1 MTRFAVVA
9 PAFTSHVRALEA
21 LSDALV
27 ERGHQV
33 DWVQQADA
41 RALLRSQHIGFHAV
55 GARSHPRGS
64 LAATVA
70 RAARPGGPRGL
81 RRVIDDVAAATDML
95 CAEAPGVLRGLRTEA
110 VIADQMEAAGGL
122 VAEHLGLP
130 CVSVACALPV
140 NREPR
145 LPLPVMPWGY
155 GADER
160 GLRINEGSTRVYDW
174 MMRPHAR
181 VIAARA
187 ASFGLAPR
195 ERLDQ
200 CLSPLLQLSQTVE
213 AFDFPRES
221 PPPHFH
227 AVGPLRPP
235 EAVEPELAPWVP
247 GLREDR
253 PFVFASLGT
262 LQGGRAGLFGR
273 IARAC
278 RARGAQLLLAHCGA
292 LNARQAEALR
302 RQGATWVTDFAPQ
315 RAAIARADAVV
326 THAGLNTVMDA
337 LAAAR
342 PMLLLPIAFD
352 QPGAAARVAHAGA
365 GLACLPAFAGAGR
378 IARTLGRLLDE
389 PAFAAAAAALAPA
402 VRGAGGTARAVDL
415 IEDALR
421 RAGMAA
427 ASTPP
432 GSADA
437 ASHGCGRGEPDR
449 AGAVP
454 VAQAGAA
461 MRVGAR
467 TDPFSARSP
476 DAC

>member
-1 MTRFAVVA
+1 MTRFAVIA

-27 ERGHQV
+27 ARGHRV

-41 RALLRSQHIGFHAV
+41 RALLRSPRIGFRAV
-55 GARSHPRGS
+55 GANSHPPGS
-64 LAATVA
+64 LAAIVA

-81 RRVIDDVAAATDML
+81 RRVIGDVAAATDML
-95 CAEAPGVLRGLRTEA
+95 CAEAPGVLRDLGTEA
-110 VIADQMEAAGGL
+110 VLADQMEAAGGL

-140 NREPR
+140 DREPR
-145 LPLPVMPWGY
+145 LPLPVMPWGH
-155 GADER
+155 GATER
-160 GLRINEGSTRVYDW
+160 GLRINEGSARVYDW

-181 VIAARA
+181 IIAARA
-187 ASFGLAPR
+187 AAFGLAPR

-200 CLSPLLQLSQTVE
+200 CVSPLLQLSQTVE
-213 AFDFPRES
+213 AFDFPREA

-235 EAVEPELAPWVP
+235 DTAEPDLAPWVP
-247 GLREDR
+247 GLRADR

-292 LNARQAEALR
+292 LDARQAEALR

-315 RAAIARADAVV
+315 RAAVARADVVV

-365 GLACLPAFAGAGR
+365 GLVCLPAFASAGR
-378 IARTLGRLLDE
+378 IAQALGRLLDE
-389 PAFAAAAAALAPA
+389 PRFAAAAAALAPA
-402 VRGAGGTARAVDL
+402 VRGAGGTARAADL
-415 IEDALR
+415 VEEALR
-421 RAGMAA
+421 RAGP
-427 ASTPP
+427 ASVPVRRVP
-432 GSADA
+432 AADA
-437 ASHGCGRGEPDR
+437 AHVPPAVSAIPAIPAGSPHG
-449 AGAVP
+449 
-454 VAQAGAA
+454 
-461 MRVGAR
+461 
-467 TDPFSARSP
+467 
-476 DAC
+476 